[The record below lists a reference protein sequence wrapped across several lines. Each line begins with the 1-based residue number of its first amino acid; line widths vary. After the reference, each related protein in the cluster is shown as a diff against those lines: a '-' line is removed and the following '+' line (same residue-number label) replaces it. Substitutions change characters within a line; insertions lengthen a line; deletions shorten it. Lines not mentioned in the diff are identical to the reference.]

1 MTIQIDSRE
10 KDHAIGKIVKYFD
23 DHQIL
28 HFVSKLP
35 VGDYCNLDNARLVV
49 DRKAD
54 LQELCKNVCQ
64 QHARFAGEMIRAQ
77 EIGIKLII
85 LCEHGHQIK
94 CLEDV
99 REWVNPRLR
108 TSPKAITGERL
119 YKTLRTMSI
128 RHNVDFFFCSKSETG
143 KRIIELLGGD

>member
-10 KDHAIGKIVKYFD
+10 KPHAIGKIIKYFD
-23 DHQIL
+23 DNQIL
-28 HFVSKLP
+28 HFISKLP
-35 VGDYCNLDNARLVV
+35 VGDYCNLDNARVVV
-49 DRKAD
+49 DRKAN
-54 LQELCKNVCQ
+54 LQELCGNVCQ

-85 LCEHGHQIK
+85 LCEHSPYIK

-108 TSPKAITGERL
+108 TSPKAMTGERL
-119 YKTLRTMSI
+119 YKALRTMSI

-143 KRIIELLGGD
+143 KRIIEILGGD